1 MMLRQQPAPRT
12 SRSLHVLIV
21 EDNADG
27 RETLCALVEILGHE
41 VEGAADGV
49 QGVEKALAWRPEVAL
64 IDIGLPRLDGH
75 QVARQLRAAFG
86 RDVFLI
92 AHTAY
97 DQPEDRRRAFAA
109 GFDASLVKPADLSEL
124 DHWLTVAAAADGG
137 TDA

>member
-1 MMLRQQPAPRT
+1 
-12 SRSLHVLIV
+12 
-21 EDNADG
+21 
-27 RETLCALVEILGHE
+27 LCALVEILGHE

-64 IDIGLPRLDGH
+64 IDIGLPRLDGY
-75 QVARQLRAAFG
+75 QVARELRAALG

-109 GFDASLVKPADLSEL
+109 GFDAYLVKPADPSEL
-124 DHWLTVAAAADGG
+124 DHWLTVAAAKDGG
-137 TDA
+137 RDD